1 MNNLSLLQ
9 QIRGSMKNPEPLSE
23 ENFCK
28 VAEPGLTFA
37 EAKKVCAAAGVD
49 IGKIIVD
56 LQRTI
61 CNIYYADYENGVY
74 FPVELTSKL
83 LPGGG
88 PVFKAYTMAQ
98 KRARYLKER
107 DWSNY
112 YLIAVPAPL
121 QIWDF
126 QKRYR
131 EIEPERVFEIWSGI
145 YQKLDYANG
154 QWNPEVLEYVFSQA
168 PEVKGLPV
176 NENGKVTVY
185 RGNGTLSVPPE
196 EAFSWST
203 NRINALWFAN
213 RSGTGQAV
221 YEGEVA
227 PEKVVAYFEGFQNEN
242 EILVRPRTVENIRAL
257 DLIPVSQ
264 KEMVRMLMPTL
275 PELIRYGRYA
285 SELGYPTEGVFD
297 FHGKKHILRVLL
309 LGLIYFYNVEPALN
323 LLDKKILIYFAL
335 LHDLG
340 RTNDEKDDAHG
351 AKSVRRIIKEHIDI
365 PELQI
370 GRRGREVAQF
380 IIRYHSL
387 PDEAGYQAIR
397 KNSRIT
403 RGEAEHLKL
412 LYEIC
417 KDIDGLDRVRFNGL
431 DLEQLRT
438 PYARRLALV
447 AGALLQEEIE
457 QVVES
462 H

>member
-1 MNNLSLLQ
+1 M
-9 QIRGSMKNPEPLSE
+9 
-23 ENFCK
+23 
-28 VAEPGLTFA
+28 
-37 EAKKVCAAAGVD
+37 
-49 IGKIIVD
+49 
-56 LQRTI
+56 
-61 CNIYYADYENGVY
+61 
-74 FPVELTSKL
+74 
-83 LPGGG
+83 
-88 PVFKAYTMAQ
+88 
-98 KRARYLKER
+98 
-107 DWSNY
+107 
-112 YLIAVPAPL
+112 
-121 QIWDF
+121 
-126 QKRYR
+126 
-131 EIEPERVFEIWSGI
+131 
-145 YQKLDYANG
+145 
-154 QWNPEVLEYVFSQA
+154 
-168 PEVKGLPV
+168 
-176 NENGKVTVY
+176 Y
-185 RGNGTLSVPPE
+185 RGNGTLSIPPD

-242 EILVRPRTVENIRAL
+242 EILVRPHMVENIRAL

-285 SELGYPTEGVFD
+285 SELGYPSESVFE

-309 LGLIYFYNVEPALN
+309 LGLIYFYNGEPTLN

-351 AKSVRRIIKEHIDI
+351 VKSVRRIIKEHIDI

-397 KNSRIT
+397 KNSRIS
-403 RGEAEHLKL
+403 REEAEHLKL

-417 KDIDGLDRVRFNGL
+417 KGIDGLDRVRFNGL